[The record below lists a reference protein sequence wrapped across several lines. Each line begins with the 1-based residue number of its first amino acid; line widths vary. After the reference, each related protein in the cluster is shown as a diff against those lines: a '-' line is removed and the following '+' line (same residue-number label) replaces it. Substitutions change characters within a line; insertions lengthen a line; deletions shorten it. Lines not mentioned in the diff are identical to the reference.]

1 MRIPF
6 FIALVS
12 AALLPSRGL
21 AQPTDLLRAVGTE
34 LAVSSV
40 YRGQARQANR
50 LVDGDLDSA
59 WNSSTGDLVGAWIE
73 VRLPADARV
82 TGVALTAGFTHRPDL
97 FEGNHRVT
105 RVRILREGE
114 VIAQRPVD
122 PRSRDLQTLA
132 VEGGGG
138 VYRIEV
144 TEVLPGSRASWRE
157 LCVSE
162 LQILGTAPGM
172 HPGERFPRIA
182 VGALPATP
190 AAPPTPP
197 DRAAVARSHRQLTA
211 WLLREWSEYER
222 ALYASNQDTG
232 TPGPTPDEIV
242 RLRATRGRL
251 LARVLH
257 AVEDIDVAR
266 ADGIRAAIAR
276 EDTYYRAAAPDREL
290 AALASA
296 MAALAEWLGEDAARC
311 RWARAHADLRMLRAE
326 HQLRSEV
333 YFAEVEGTSL
343 PAEAARSAAAIER
356 ALPRLERLR
365 RRFEANPPG
374 AAATWDAL
382 RAPSGVAAQDLAA
395 LREQL
400 DEVAARCPAR

>member
-1 MRIPF
+1 MRTLTLF
-6 FIALVS
+6 ALASV
-12 AALLPSRGL
+12 ALLPSRGF

-40 YRGQARQANR
+40 YRGQARQAHR
-50 LVDGDLDSA
+50 LVDGTLDSA
-59 WNSSTGDLVGAWIE
+59 WNSSSGDLVGAWIE

-114 VIAQRPVD
+114 VLAERPVD
-122 PRSRDLQTLA
+122 PRSREMQTLA

-144 TEVLPGSRASWRE
+144 TGVLPGSRASWRE
-157 LCVSE
+157 LCISE
-162 LQILGTAPGM
+162 LQVLGTAPGM
-172 HPGERFPRIA
+172 RPGARFPRIA
-182 VGALPATP
+182 VGALPVAATTT
-190 AAPPTPP
+190 APP
-197 DRAAVARSHRQLTA
+197 DRAAVARTHRQLTA
-211 WLLREWSEYER
+211 RLLREWSEYER

-232 TPGPTPDEIV
+232 TPGPTPEEIV
-242 RLRATRGRL
+242 RLRATRERL
-251 LARVLH
+251 LARVLQ
-257 AVEDIDVAR
+257 AVEDIDVER

-276 EDTYYRAAAPDREL
+276 EDTYYRAAAPNREL

-296 MAALAEWLGEDAARC
+296 MAALAEWLGDDTARC
-311 RWARAHADLRMLRAE
+311 RWARAHADLRMLRVE
-326 HQLRSEV
+326 HQMRSEV

-343 PAEAARSAAAIER
+343 PADDARRVAAIER
-356 ALPRLERLR
+356 AVPRLERLR
-365 RRFEANPPG
+365 QRFEANPRG
-374 AAATWDAL
+374 AAASSAAL
-382 RAPSGVAAQDLAA
+382 RPPPGVAVEDLAA

-400 DEVAARCPAR
+400 DEVAARCAAR